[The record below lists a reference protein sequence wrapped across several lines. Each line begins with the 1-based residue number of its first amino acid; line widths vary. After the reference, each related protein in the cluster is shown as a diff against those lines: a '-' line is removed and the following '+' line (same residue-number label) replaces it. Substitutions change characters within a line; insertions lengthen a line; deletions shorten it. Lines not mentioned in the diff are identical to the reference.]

1 MAVLTTS
8 KARAQQAD
16 QAPAAG
22 EQTPPKKKTKKKKSS
37 TPSTQPNAAPAQPK
51 QQ

>member
-1 MAVLTTS
+1 VLVTS
-8 KARAQQAD
+8 NARAQQAD

-22 EQTPPKKKTKKKKSS
+22 DQTPPKKTKKKKSGTS
-37 TPSTQPNAAPAQPK
+37 SAQPKAAPVQPK